1 MNLNKFSKVKIDKIT
16 YCGIIDVN
24 IKTMENKQ
32 MNDLEIYYKI
42 SRAFPKEKFAE
53 LEKYYNKATKDVMEY
68 FESIPMDTKVIVELA
83 EDEKRILKALLV
95 NKMLEFKQALRDE
108 IFFDEVDEQR
118 LNMQL
123 DKMYAIVSKLSK

>member
-1 MNLNKFSKVKIDKIT
+1 
-16 YCGIIDVN
+16 
-24 IKTMENKQ
+24 